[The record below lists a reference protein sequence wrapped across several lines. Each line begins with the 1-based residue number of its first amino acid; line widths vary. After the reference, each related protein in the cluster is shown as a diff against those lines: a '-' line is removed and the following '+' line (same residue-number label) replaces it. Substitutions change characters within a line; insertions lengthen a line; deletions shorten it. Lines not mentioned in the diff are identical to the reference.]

1 LQVHSQI
8 NDEWLRLIL
17 AHQQQ
22 QQQQQQQCGLTA

>member
-1 LQVHSQI
+1 VHSQI

-22 QQQQQQQCGLTA
+22 QQQQQQQEEAADVS